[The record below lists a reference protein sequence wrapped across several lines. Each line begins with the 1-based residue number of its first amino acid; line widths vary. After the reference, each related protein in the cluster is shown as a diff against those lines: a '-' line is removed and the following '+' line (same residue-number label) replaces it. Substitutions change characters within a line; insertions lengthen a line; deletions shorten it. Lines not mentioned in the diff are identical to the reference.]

1 MFQLLEGQRV
11 CDTRKNGRI
20 FEITHTYLHTRHM
33 EGVQLPTEMY
43 ALYNFMHNKYIMYQ
57 YMYTIKYDTYKY
69 IYIYIYIYI
78 FLKIYIFLTGRFEFI

>member
-1 MFQLLEGQRV
+1 MILEKT
-11 CDTRKNGRI
+11 DEFLKLHI
-20 FEITHTYLHTRHM
+20 HIYLHTRHV

-43 ALYNFMHNKYIMYQ
+43 ALYNFMHNKYTMYQ

-69 IYIYIYIYI
+69 IYIYIHI